1 MKPYLGGKSTRVT
14 SVRPRGTVTWASPC
28 FALHPR
34 RVGKV
39 GKSSI
44 ALDNL
49 VLNQSNPLSII
60 ICDKTTPSTRS
71 VNVSDSIIHHVVRHR
86 THPQALYHRRCYAH
100 RRNRR
105 CCQDGL
111 HRVNLEADTSLSSF
125 VYYNQGLWKVPENAC
140 AESVY
145 QAIKA
150 GYRMFDSSSD
160 YANEHESGKGLK
172 RAIDEGLVKR
182 EDVFIVTKLWNTFKV
197 SYAARPR
204 GMQGG
209 TGVAYAFGP

>member
-1 MKPYLGGKSTRVT
+1 
-14 SVRPRGTVTWASPC
+14 
-28 FALHPR
+28 
-34 RVGKV
+34 
-39 GKSSI
+39 
-44 ALDNL
+44 
-49 VLNQSNPLSII
+49 
-60 ICDKTTPSTRS
+60 
-71 VNVSDSIIHHVVRHR
+71 
-86 THPQALYHRRCYAH
+86 
-100 RRNRR
+100 
-105 CCQDGL
+105 
-111 HRVNLEADTSLSSF
+111 VNLEADTSLSSF

-209 TGVAYAFGP
+209 IGEAHAFGQWLQKAENVEPECRRQLANWQTDYFDLYVQVEPLNYYMIGLTLAVCHQLPHPLPYRSAIW

>member
-1 MKPYLGGKSTRVT
+1 MSSVTVPTLKLSTTGDAMPIV
-14 SVRPRGTVTWASPC
+14 GTVGVVKMNC
-28 FALHPR
+28 
-34 RVGKV
+34 
-39 GKSSI
+39 I
-44 ALDNL
+44 E
-49 VLNQSNPLSII
+49 SNSKLIHRYRLSY
-60 ICDKTTPSTRS
+60 D
-71 VNVSDSIIHHVVRHR
+71 
-86 THPQALYHRRCYAH
+86 
-100 RRNRR
+100 
-105 CCQDGL
+105 
-111 HRVNLEADTSLSSF
+111 
-125 VYYNQGLWKVPENAC
+125 YNQGLWKVPENAC

-197 SYAARPR
+197 SYEAGLG

-209 TGVAYAFGP
+209 IGVAYAFG